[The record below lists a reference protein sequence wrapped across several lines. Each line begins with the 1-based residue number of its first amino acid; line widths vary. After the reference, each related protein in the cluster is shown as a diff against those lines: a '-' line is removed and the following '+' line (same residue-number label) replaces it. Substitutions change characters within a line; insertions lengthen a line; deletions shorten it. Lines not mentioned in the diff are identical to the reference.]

1 MGKEPS
7 SGGGI
12 GLLMRAFMVAALLA
26 ALSACDGPR
35 SPQAKVEYHP
45 EEAGT
50 VAHALCLLGFT
61 AVPLRPAATTG
72 HHLVEA
78 RVNGRSG
85 LFVVDTG
92 ANMSVI
98 DDDHVATFGLGLP
111 AAGRGGGVAI
121 GGPVT
126 GRLARIRSLEI
137 AGIPIRQRQMVV
149 ADIGN
154 LMAAMRPLAG
164 GAVHGLIGQ
173 DVLNEHRAVID
184 MDGPLLYL
192 IRGDHDPAPVAPAR
206 CRAEA
211 DAPVANRSGNS

>member
-1 MGKEPS
+1 
-7 SGGGI
+7 
-12 GLLMRAFMVAALLA
+12 MRALILVALLA
-26 ALSACDGPR
+26 ALCACDGDQA
-35 SPQAKVEYHP
+35 PQARVNYRP

-50 VAHALCLLGFT
+50 VDHALCLLGFT
-61 AVPLRPAATTG
+61 AVPLRRAATTG

-78 RVNGRSG
+78 RVNGRPG
-85 LFVVDTG
+85 LFVLDTG
-92 ANMSVI
+92 ANMSVV
-98 DDDHVATFGLGLP
+98 DDDHVATFGLGVP

-121 GGPVT
+121 GGHVT
-126 GRLARIRSLEI
+126 ARLAAIRSLEI
-137 AGIPIRQRQMVV
+137 GGLRIRQRQMVV

-192 IRGDHDPAPVAPAR
+192 IRGDQDAAPVASAR
-206 CRAEA
+206 CGGEA
-211 DAPVANRSGNS
+211 GPPAANRSGNS